1 MRKKSGFTFV
11 EQAIVLVPEFEM
23 VVHKLE
29 QQLRYEGRVGVLCK
43 TTSAEL
49 PFLSF
54 ILVSCPRRLI
64 PKRSMNTWPH
74 WRVIPD
80 LPREAVLN
88 IWCTDCAII
97 IACWE

>member
-1 MRKKSGFTFV
+1 MNNQLLLSNATRVCGFSSTLYKRNV
-11 EQAIVLVPEFEM
+11 
-23 VVHKLE
+23 
-29 QQLRYEGRVGVLCK
+29 GRVGVLYK

-54 ILVSCPRRLI
+54 ILVSFPRRLI

-88 IWCTDCAII
+88 IWCTGCAII
-97 IACWE
+97 IACWV